1 MYTIHFLHVLI
12 HIIYTNT
19 PSCSSVNVNIACLAF
34 HSPKMG
40 VKRLVSSLP
49 QMEPMPKRSLEV
61 EKGDSTK
68 QQVHSDFLVHKLR
81 ETAASIR
88 EQTKASESNKEERE
102 KETTSW
108 LVILHN
114 DDIHS
119 FQFVT
124 EALAQCIPHL
134 SLAKAHTITVQAHSD
149 GQATVL
155 ATWRD
160 RANMYCESLQRHG
173 LTVSTMHT
181 NQNGN

>member
-81 ETAASIR
+81 
-88 EQTKASESNKEERE
+88 
-102 KETTSW
+102 
-108 LVILHN
+108 
-114 DDIHS
+114 
-119 FQFVT
+119 F
-124 EALAQCIPHL
+124 
-134 SLAKAHTITVQAHSD
+134 SLEIIQ
-149 GQATVL
+149 GNRRL
-155 ATWRD
+155 YPR
-160 RANMYCESLQRHG
+160 
-173 LTVSTMHT
+173 T
-181 NQNGN
+181 N